1 MLLPFASGTAQP
13 APHHSAGCVAL
24 GGGTG
29 LPVVLRGLVHARA
42 QTTKIGD
49 LTAIVA
55 VTDDGG
61 SSGQLR
67 DALGVLPPGDIRNC
81 LSALTPLG
89 SPLGD
94 VLHERMRCEGVEGEH
109 PIGNLLL
116 TALTRVQGDLL
127 GAIRSLSAIMGTA
140 GRVLPATLADVRLRG
155 DFSDG
160 AEVVGET
167 AIAARRAR
175 IDRVRLTARAAALPE
190 CLDAIGRA
198 NLIVAG
204 PGSLYTSVIPTLLVD
219 KMRIAVERATATRV
233 YVANLMTQPGET
245 DDFSLADHLA
255 ALRYHAGGDLFDYV
269 LVNRRPISPATLAA
283 YARQGSR
290 PVVHDG
296 RRPWSFRTRIVT
308 ADIAVTTPSGILR
321 HNPVALGYALAALA
335 RPRAGGA
342 VPTPHAPSTETLRLA
357 TRMLAAF

>member
-1 MLLPFASGTAQP
+1 M
-13 APHHSAGCVAL
+13 
-24 GGGTG
+24 
-29 LPVVLRGLVHARA
+29 LRGLVHARA
-42 QTTKIGD
+42 HTTKIGD

-89 SPLGD
+89 SPLGN

-116 TALTRVQGDLL
+116 TALTGVHGDLL

-160 AEVVGET
+160 AEVVG
-167 AIAARRAR
+167 ARQ
-175 IDRVRLTARAAALPE
+175 LPFR
-190 CLDAIGRA
+190 RA

-296 RRPWSFRTRIVT
+296 RLPWSFRTRIVT

-342 VPTPHAPSTETLRLA
+342 VPTPHAPSAETLRLA